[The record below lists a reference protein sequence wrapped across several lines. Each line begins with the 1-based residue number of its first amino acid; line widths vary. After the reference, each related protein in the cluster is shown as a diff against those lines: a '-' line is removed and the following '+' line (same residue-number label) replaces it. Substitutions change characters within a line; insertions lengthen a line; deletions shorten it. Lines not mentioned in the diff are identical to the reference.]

1 MTILSVSEHY
11 VLEYSFLV
19 LCQEAEEKAKEEEIA
34 ATVASKG
41 AKKSTQTARPVDTD
55 PDGDKLMHV
64 CTSSPSY
71 MCLCRNFQFE
81 A

>member
-1 MTILSVSEHY
+1 MTIGSSSEHY

-19 LCQEAEEKAKEEEIA
+19 LCQEAKKKAKEAEIV

-41 AKKSTQTARPVDTD
+41 AKKSTQTAGPVDTD
-55 PDGDKLMHV
+55 PDGDKLMRI
-64 CTSSPSY
+64 CTSSSY